1 MSGSSTT
8 LQTLRQLLAE
18 RFPQAPRTSGGSHP
32 TGVAGIDAV
41 LGGGLPAGRL
51 TELVSARPSSG
62 GQSVLS
68 RLLCETRI
76 ARGRVA
82 LVDGSDAFDPSAVPP
97 DCLRHLIWVRCG
109 DCSRAFAAADIL
121 VRDGN
126 YAVVALDLRGLDECA
141 LRRTPPS
148 VWHRLQRAA
157 EAGGAAVLVQTEFS
171 LAPAVP
177 ARLVL
182 EEMLP
187 LSAALRTRAE
197 IAAAMEPGQARSP
210 RRLGGREQR
219 AG

>member
-1 MSGSSTT
+1 MPRPPTT

-18 RFPQAPRTSGGSHP
+18 RFPQAPRAPRGSHP
-32 TGVAGIDAV
+32 TGIGGIDAA

-51 TELVSARPSSG
+51 TELVSAQPSSG
-62 GQSVLS
+62 AQSVLS
-68 RLLCETRI
+68 RLLSETRV
-76 ARGRVA
+76 ARERVA

-97 DCLRHLIWVRCG
+97 DCLRHLVWVRCR
-109 DCSRAFAAADIL
+109 DCGHALAAADIL
-121 VRDGN
+121 LRDGN
-126 YAVVALDLRGLDECA
+126 YAVVVLDLRGLDERA

-157 EAGGAAVLVQTEFS
+157 EAGGAAVLVQTQS
-171 LAPAVP
+171 PLAPAMP

-182 EEMLP
+182 EERMP

-197 IAAAMEPGQARSP
+197 ILGTLEPRQARAP
-210 RRLGGREQR
+210 RRMDEGEQR

>member
-1 MSGSSTT
+1 MPRQPTT

-18 RFPQAPRTSGGSHP
+18 RFPQTPRESRGSHP
-32 TGVAGIDAV
+32 TGIAGIDAA

-62 GQSVLS
+62 GQSALS
-68 RLLCETRI
+68 RILSETRA
-76 ARGRVA
+76 ARERVA

-97 DCLRHLIWVRCG
+97 DCLRHLVWVRCR
-109 DCSRAFAAADIL
+109 DCSQAFAAADIL

-126 YAVVALDLRGLDECA
+126 YAVVVLDLRGLDERA
-141 LRRTPPS
+141 LRRTPPTA
-148 VWHRLQRAA
+148 WHRLQRAA
-157 EAGGAAVLVQTEFS
+157 EAGGAAVLVQTEFP

-182 EEMLP
+182 EEGLP

-197 IAAAMEPGQARSP
+197 IAGALEPGRARAP
-210 RRLGGREQR
+210 RRLDNGEQR